1 MNQEQPNNSSIIVIA
16 PHFCTP
22 CQVNLYTAMKVKNVT
37 DGNKLGVFDTNGNNI
52 FKVTGNFLS
61 LSRRMLVDAAGVPL
75 VTLKQQTFSL
85 HSRWKVYRGDSKDS
99 EDLLFSVKTSTAI
112 LQYKADLD
120 VFLASNTNEDVC
132 DFKVK
137 RNYSGKTS
145 SYVVYRGGSVIAEMH
160 KEKTVQGKVL
170 GKDTFSVTIHPNV
183 DYAFIIALRVVLDE
197 MEKADKGANWG
208 DGAGLGMEAA
218 SGALMGI
225 ITGQ

>member
-1 MNQEQPNNSSIIVIA
+1 MNQQQPNNSSSIIVIS

-22 CQVNLYTAMKVKNVT
+22 DQVNLYTAMKVKNVT
-37 DGNKLGVFDTNGNNI
+37 QGNKLGVFDTNGNNI

-61 LSRRMLVDAAGVPL
+61 LSRCMLVDAAGVPL
-75 VTLKQQTFSL
+75 VTLKQKTFSL

-99 EDLLFSVKTSTAI
+99 EDLLFSVKTSTVI

-120 VFLASNTNEDVC
+120 VFLASNTDEDVC
-132 DFKVK
+132 DFKVE

-160 KEKTVQGKVL
+160 KEMTEVL

-197 MEKADKGANWG
+197 MEKADKGAKWG
-208 DGAGLGMEAA
+208 DGAGLG
-218 SGALMGI
+218 
-225 ITGQ
+225 

>member
-1 MNQEQPNNSSIIVIA
+1 MNQPNNSSITVIS

-22 CQVNLYTAMKVKNVT
+22 DLYTAMKVKNVT
-37 DGNKLGVFDTNGNNI
+37 QGNKLGVFDTNGNNI

-61 LSRRMLVDAAGVPL
+61 LSRGMLVDAAGVPL
-75 VTLKQQTFSL
+75 VTLKNN
-85 HSRWKVYRGDSKDS
+85 SRWKVYRGDSSNS
-99 EDLLFSVKTSTAI
+99 ENLLFSVKTSTAI
-112 LQYKADLD
+112 LQFKADLH

-132 DFKVK
+132 DFKVE

-197 MEKADKGANWG
+197 MEKADKGAKWG
-208 DGAGLGMEAA
+208 DGAGMGLEAA
-218 SGALMGI
+218 SGAVMGM
-225 ITGQ
+225 ITA